1 MKKSLAR
8 LFASS
13 ALAFSIAFIVVGC
26 GSETTLDSN
35 KLQAEFGSASG
46 DVKADADKA
55 IAAINAKKYGEAVTA
70 LSMLMSRSNDMSQA
84 QILAAEETFVSANVL
99 MFERGDKDSA
109 AEAKANKDAL
119 NAQATGSE

>member
-1 MKKSLAR
+1 MKKSLIS
-8 LFASS
+8 LFASC
-13 ALAFSIAFIVVGC
+13 ALALFVVGC
-26 GSETTLDSN
+26 GSETTLDST
-35 KLQAEFGSASG
+35 KLEDTFGDMPPG
-46 DVKADADKA
+46 DVKTDADKA
-55 IAAINAKKYGEAVTA
+55 IAAINAKKYSEAVTA